1 MKDLRQRVSYLRGL
15 MDGLQVNTASNE
27 GRILG
32 EVVNILQDMA
42 DGVMELYS
50 SQDELEKYVESVD
63 EDLSALEDQVNPDE
77 FDEDD
82 DDDYIEVECPQCHD
96 TVYFDPEILDDDDAV
111 VEVTCPNCGSVVFS
125 TADDNSGGAGE
136 GQEALVSSKT
146 TESET
151 ES

>member
-15 MDGLQVNTASNE
+15 MDGLQVDTASNE

-32 EVVNILQDMA
+32 EVVNILQDVA
-42 DGVMELYS
+42 DGMMELYS

-63 EDLSALEDQVNPDE
+63 EDLSELEDQVNADE
-77 FDEDD
+77 FAD

-96 TVYFDPEILDDDDAV
+96 TVYFDPEILDDDDTV

-125 TADDNSGGAGE
+125 TAGDE
-136 GQEALVSSKT
+136 GRYSNEDQEALVSSKEAGADT
-146 TESET
+146 S
-151 ES
+151 S

>member
-1 MKDLRQRVSYLRGL
+1 MKDLRKRVAYLRGL

-27 GRILG
+27 GRVLG
-32 EVVNILQDMA
+32 EVVSILEDMS
-42 DGVMELYS
+42 DGMMDLYS

-63 EDLSALEDQVNPDE
+63 EDLSELEDQVN
-77 FDEDD
+77 DEDFAD

-96 TVYFDPEILDDDDAV
+96 TVYFDPEILDDDDTV
-111 VEVTCPNCGSVVFS
+111 VEVTCPNCGAVVFS
-125 TADDNSGGAGE
+125 TAGDDSGGAGE

-146 TESET
+146 TESGI